1 MKHKSSSKPKVKST
15 ISSSLK
21 SSIPK
26 IKKIQQSTSS
36 KKGIDIYDEDTNYQ
50 VESTSKLNT
59 EERNQIPHP
68 PNSYVER
75 LEQKIQEQAKRLSDL
90 TNYKYLCEKR
100 IVQLNPNENFPITEQ
115 NLISNV
121 EQKTDTYT
129 ILYEKYN
136 KLNG

>member
-90 TNYKYLCEKR
+90 TNYKYLC
-100 IVQLNPNENFPITEQ
+100 
-115 NLISNV
+115 
-121 EQKTDTYT
+121 
-129 ILYEKYN
+129 
-136 KLNG
+136 

>member
-59 EERNQIPHP
+59 EERNQI
-68 PNSYVER
+68 
-75 LEQKIQEQAKRLSDL
+75 Q
-90 TNYKYLCEKR
+90 
-100 IVQLNPNENFPITEQ
+100 
-115 NLISNV
+115 
-121 EQKTDTYT
+121 
-129 ILYEKYN
+129 
-136 KLNG
+136 